1 MDYSKLQLSFV
12 FLLIMCIIQ
21 LLTGI
26 LIVHNLLIS
35 ILSLIAIGVCIIGL
49 IYTGTKQTKK

>member
-26 LIVHNLLIS
+26 FIVHSLLICILS
-35 ILSLIAIGVCIIGL
+35 ILAIGICIIGL
-49 IYTGTKQTKK
+49 IYTGTKQIKK